1 MSLASQISALAT
13 RIGTEIKLM
22 VRKANNLSDLADRQ
36 TALNNLTDVAN
47 ATNEH
52 VLTKDTATGKA
63 IFKVS
68 AGGGGNTLSIS
79 VISANTTAVKNTLY
93 VLTASLVLTLPAS
106 PSATD
111 MVYLSNLSGATTAT
125 VARNG
130 NKIMGLAEDLTIDK
144 LNAGIQLIYV
154 NSTYGWVMI

>member
-1 MSLASQISALAT
+1 
-13 RIGTEIKLM
+13 
-22 VRKANNLSDLADRQ
+22 
-36 TALNNLTDVAN
+36 
-47 ATNEH
+47 
-52 VLTKDTATGKA
+52 
-63 IFKVS
+63 
-68 AGGGGNTLSIS
+68 
-79 VISANTTAVKNTLY
+79 
-93 VLTASLVLTLPAS
+93 LVLTLPAS

>member
-1 MSLASQISALAT
+1 
-13 RIGTEIKLM
+13 
-22 VRKANNLSDLADRQ
+22 
-36 TALNNLTDVAN
+36 
-47 ATNEH
+47 
-52 VLTKDTATGKA
+52 
-63 IFKVS
+63 
-68 AGGGGNTLSIS
+68 
-79 VISANTTAVKNTLY
+79 
-93 VLTASLVLTLPAS
+93 LPAS